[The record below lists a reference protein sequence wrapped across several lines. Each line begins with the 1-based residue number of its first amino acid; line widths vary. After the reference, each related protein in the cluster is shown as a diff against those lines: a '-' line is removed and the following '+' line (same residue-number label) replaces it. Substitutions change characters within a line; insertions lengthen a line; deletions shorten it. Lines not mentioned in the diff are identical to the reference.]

1 MHIGQRD
8 LMWVRISKDTR
19 KAGFKFKHLGVILH
33 AKLLSEFPAIID
45 KVQVT
50 LYTKQEDVDK

>member
-1 MHIGQRD
+1 MGKNQQRYKK
-8 LMWVRISKDTR
+8 S
-19 KAGFKFKHLGVILH
+19 GFKFKHLGVILH